1 MAGVVAVGSRQM
13 SKFCEPRLAPL
24 ARPCIEFGN
33 ADGSDSEA
41 EDEMPA
47 CRSSASRSGQRS
59 PCRRRRRRAHSLAGG
74 YIPHRIRL
82 ATEDGGAQTGFFS
95 NNGFYVSRALYSD
108 GSDEEDA
115 ADISP
120 RLPSSRCRG
129 GLLRYEIIGCE
140 DDEAVCVSK
149 NELPEE
155 ELECTTGSGEE
166 TGGWSWPATD
176 CETEWERSVTSMSQL
191 PPCPVAAFHF
201 ASVGSTCKLSA
212 DVEEQGTQDAVPY
225 CCDTPDHWAMRA
237 GQMLNTASTVQLP
250 RATRLQEPPRQ
261 QEGEPA
267 FHPTQLRSSL
277 LASPSSPSSSA
288 KLEEPSKVMTGLAS
302 ILRSRIYESEA
313 EKASTISSSESS
325 ETLFDTGRSPLSVEE
340 YLARICEYTE
350 CSQQALVIALV
361 YMERIV
367 SMHSAYELNSITCH
381 RLLLT
386 SLMLACKYHDGG
398 DDVPYQWSNST
409 WAKVGGILVEELNT
423 LESLMLQ
430 LLQWKLFVKPEEYE
444 VQQRTVIGAVSTTCS
459 TSG

>member
-212 DVEEQGTQDAVPY
+212 DVEEQGTQ
-225 CCDTPDHWAMRA
+225 
-237 GQMLNTASTVQLP
+237 
-250 RATRLQEPPRQ
+250 EPPRQ